1 MYWSMLLGARAIE
14 VNKTGRNSCSSH
26 AYVLVG
32 REGHLKKKK
41 VSLIIIKLW
50 GKGIP
55 GRGKE
60 ELKSGVIIGDGVR
73 KVLMEE
79 TVEQR
84 SKGGEGEKR
93 VDI

>member
-41 VSLIIIKLW
+41 SKFDNNKTVGKRNTRKRKGRTQKW
-50 GKGIP
+50 GHNWGWCQESP
-55 GRGKE
+55 HGRD
-60 ELKSGVIIGDGVR
+60 SR
-73 KVLMEE
+73 AKV
-79 TVEQR
+79 
-84 SKGGEGEKR
+84 
-93 VDI
+93 